1 MIGQDQILEIKAR
14 LACSIIGQV
23 EVIDCLIIGLL
34 ADGNLLNVC

>member
-14 LACSIIGQV
+14 LAYSIIGQV
-23 EVIDCLIIGLL
+23 EVIDRLIIGLL